1 MICCETGGRAER
13 EASSSGVTATIGR
26 GGRSATFAT
35 ALAGASSLKM
45 PSATLMDATPDRER
59 AVGMPIS
66 ADIVYVNKSPIS
78 PTRRGGGSRGLFVLT
93 VLCLLGFGGFAFMAG
108 RHTGRH
114 AGKDMEVEH
123 NAHEHNTM
131 HTYFLL
137 DRTGSMSSLKKAVED
152 GYESTSANSR
162 RPRAQCT

>member
-1 MICCETGGRAER
+1 
-13 EASSSGVTATIGR
+13 
-26 GGRSATFAT
+26 
-35 ALAGASSLKM
+35 
-45 PSATLMDATPDRER
+45 MDATPDRER

-114 AGKDMEVEH
+114 AGKDMVVEP
-123 NAHEHNTM
+123 A
-131 HTYFLL
+131 
-137 DRTGSMSSLKKAVED
+137 RTSTTRCTHISS
-152 GYESTSANSR
+152 STA
-162 RPRAQCT
+162 PVP